1 MADPTKLGAFIET
14 TSIYDITQL
23 ASTDV
28 NTPEFK
34 QFLIKLAQDI
44 NNMALLLNIKD
55 SGYYPLTEFVN
66 GQLFFPDP
74 TLNSLSP
81 QPPTYRQV
89 YRLIVNF
96 GALPN
101 TATKTVAHNLTIT
114 TNWTLTRI
122 YGAASDTTGIAYLP
136 LPYASTVLVNNI
148 SVDVDT
154 TNVSITTGANRSNY
168 NASYIIL
175 EYIKS

>member
-14 TSIYDITQL
+14 TSVYDITQL

-34 QFLIKLAQDI
+34 QFIIKLTRNLNKVAT
-44 NNMALLLNIKD
+44 LLNIKD
-55 SGYYPLTEFVN
+55 TGYYPRTEFVN

-74 TLNSLSP
+74 NLNSLDP

-89 YRLIVNF
+89 YRLLINF

-101 TATKTVAHNLTIT
+101 TATKNIAHNLTIT
-114 TNWTLTRI
+114 SNWTFTRI
-122 YGAASDTTGIAYLP
+122 YGAASDTTGNNYLP
-136 LPYASTVLVNNI
+136 LPYASTVLANNI
-148 SVDVDT
+148 SIDVDG
-154 TNVSITTGANRSNY
+154 TNVIITTGANRSNF
-168 NASYIIL
+168 NASYVIL
-175 EYIKS
+175 EYIKD